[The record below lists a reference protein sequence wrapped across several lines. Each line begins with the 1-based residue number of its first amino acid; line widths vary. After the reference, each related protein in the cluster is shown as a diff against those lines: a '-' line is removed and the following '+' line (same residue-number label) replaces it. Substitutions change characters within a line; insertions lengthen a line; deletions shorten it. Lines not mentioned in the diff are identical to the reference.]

1 MKVYRTKQDG
11 GYLFLKKR
19 MKIIFPNIVYRKFSA
34 EGINNTNAWKIING
48 RIKEKR
54 KMKINGRKNTFCISI
69 CKIKKKKRRKTRWY
83 NIYSFPKLF
92 LYIHVLCGK
101 LKMNYLM
108 VDA

>member
-1 MKVYRTKQDG
+1 M
-11 GYLFLKKR
+11 
-19 MKIIFPNIVYRKFSA
+19 YRKFSA

-69 CKIKKKKRRKTRWY
+69 CKIKKKKEEKRDGI
-83 NIYSFPKLF
+83 IYIVFPKLF